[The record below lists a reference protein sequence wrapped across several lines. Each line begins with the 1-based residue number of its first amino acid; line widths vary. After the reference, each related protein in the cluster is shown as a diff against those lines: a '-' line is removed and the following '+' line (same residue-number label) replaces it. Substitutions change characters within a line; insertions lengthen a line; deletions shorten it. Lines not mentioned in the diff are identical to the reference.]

1 MKNLKPLRRD
11 AKTDLLKIISQKRT
25 SQKKEILED
34 KIRFIKGE
42 YSKYKRI
49 VEGKR
54 IGPLSVTTEEGASYK
69 SLYDSKTKVSEE
81 IRSQIVES
89 VPKIFSGKCVNC
101 FIGNNEELD
110 HFLPQS
116 HFPYLS
122 IFHLN
127 LVPICGVC
135 NKNKGENIPRKK
147 KDYLHPYFDKMP
159 NTEYLKC
166 RLIINENYAK
176 ADYYLYDKNIQKIAD
191 RVKEHYKNLKLF
203 DRFRENAAFY
213 LARISH
219 VNKKRGPTVAR
230 KNLESDLDILKL
242 CFGKNHWNVVLCKE
256 MIKVGYLC

>member
-1 MKNLKPLRRD
+1 MKNLKPLKRD
-11 AKTDLLKIISQKRT
+11 AKVDLLNIISQKRT
-25 SQKKEILED
+25 SLKKEFLED
-34 KIRFIKGE
+34 KTKFINGE
-42 YSKYKRI
+42 YSKYRRI
-49 VEGKR
+49 IKGKR
-54 IGPLSVTTEEGASYK
+54 IEPLLVTAVERLNYN

-81 IRSQIVES
+81 ICNQIVES

-135 NKNKGENIPRKK
+135 NKNKGENIPRKE
-147 KDYLHPYFDKMP
+147 KDYLHPYFDRIP

-166 RLIINENYAK
+166 RLIINQNYAR
-176 ADYYLYDKNIQKIAD
+176 AEYYLYDINIRKIAD

-203 DRFRENAAFY
+203 DRFKDNAAFY
-213 LARISH
+213 FARISH
-219 VNKKRGPTVAR
+219 VKKKRGAMVAR
-230 KNLESDLDILKL
+230 KKLESDLDILQL
-242 CFGKNHWNVVLCKE
+242 YFGKNHWNVVLCKE